1 MVLQRVLSGERYD
14 ACACVCECVRVHP
27 YYVRKGKNNRRLGRE
42 TKRERNKACVERE
55 RERPKEE
62 KQIKLE
68 QDHE

>member
-1 MVLQRVLSGERYD
+1 
-14 ACACVCECVRVHP
+14 VHP
-27 YYVRKGKNNRRLGRE
+27 YYVRKGENNRRLGRE